1 MAARVE
7 VEGSVLRV
15 VDTSMGIAVPFLVAS
30 VIIGEV
36 SSVLLW
42 ILVGV
47 GSLATNR
54 LPLRAVKDGPELVE
68 HQVHEHTGH

>member
-15 VDTSMGIAVPFLVAS
+15 VNTSMAIAVPFLVAS

-47 GSLATNR
+47 GSRGSGYRYA
-54 LPLRAVKDGPELVE
+54 P
-68 HQVHEHTGH
+68 